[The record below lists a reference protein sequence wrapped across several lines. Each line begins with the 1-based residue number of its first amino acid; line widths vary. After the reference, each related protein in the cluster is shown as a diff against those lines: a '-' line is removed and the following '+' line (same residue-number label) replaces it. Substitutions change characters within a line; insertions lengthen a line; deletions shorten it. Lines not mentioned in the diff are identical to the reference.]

1 MKLEISLGK
10 LTWEQARALV
20 AKAYQPEADLHPS
33 IRPIKAS
40 PVSTEDTDFAREFLK
55 KLRRRLKAR
64 TNGDE

>member
-1 MKLEISLGK
+1 MKLENLVGK

-20 AKAYQPEADLHPS
+20 AKAYQPAPDLHPS

-40 PVSTEDTDFAREFLK
+40 PLSMEDSDFARDFLQ

-64 TNGDE
+64 DDGNG

>member
-20 AKAYQPEADLHPS
+20 AKGYQPASDLHPS

-40 PVSTEDTDFAREFLK
+40 PLSTEDSDFARDFLK

-64 TNGDE
+64 TDGND